1 MLCPA
6 RSSVLLAA
14 LSLAL
19 TRRTCCSL
27 RGSDIPHIAAHFGTK
42 TRYEDSNLRL
52 LHDGGSA
59 NSSVLKPPAAERCS
73 PVHLTAVIRHGSRY
87 PTVKNIRR
95 IRKLSELVRTE
106 AARVSGSPGWLQ
118 ELQSGWEMWYTDD
131 MDGQLVMKGRED
143 LRRLA
148 ARLAGLLPSLLSE
161 QNRNRISFRTSSKHR
176 CVSSVEAFQE
186 GLQQLWRPGEPEVQY
201 SHQVDDELMRFFERC
216 RGYVEGVENNR
227 TALLEVEKFKHGEE
241 MEGVRRRV
249 AERLGLPQHRLA
261 PDLVEAAFF
270 LCSYELSIR
279 SLHSPWCFLF
289 DEEDAKVLEYLS
301 DLKQYWKRS
310 HGHAISS
317 LSSCPLFHHV
327 FRTLDKA
334 GRPRRST
341 EASPEPASILVG
353 HAETL
358 LPLLSLLGL
367 YKDQTP
373 PTASNYHAQHGRSF
387 RTSLIVPY
395 AANLL
400 FVLYDCQRGPR
411 LQMLI
416 NESPVR
422 FLGLD
427 EDAPL
432 YRDVRATYRH
442 LLDGCDFHRDLTV
455 SPAEERLRGSDD
467 SQLLLT
473 VNIDKKA
480 QNKTDRPEEK
490 GEDTSMLTSDVQT
503 PGAAGILEAIAAL
516 KNDFGSKVDGVLTAI
531 NEIKSDFKD
540 FAGRLEQAEDR
551 IGDIEDDIVGEKTKI
566 AKLEKQVSELTSKV
580 DDLENRSPTSWDPG
594 PSLPSWLSRERIDY
608 QVRHN
613 PLLRES

>member
-1 MLCPA
+1 MNVPPVPA
-6 RSSVLLAA
+6 DMFSVSPPRNPLLVAAFTLLLSRLSCSS
-14 LSLAL
+14 LSAPN
-19 TRRTCCSL
+19 
-27 RGSDIPHIAAHFGTK
+27 IPHIAPYFGTK
-42 TRYEDSNLRL
+42 TRYEEVNPHLMRDVLSVNK
-52 LHDGGSA
+52 
-59 NSSVLKPPAAERCS
+59 SVLRPPPTERCS

-95 IRKLSELVRTE
+95 IQKLSELVRRE
-106 AARVSGSPGWLQ
+106 AIRGSVGTAGPGGWLRDI
-118 ELQSGWEMWYTDD
+118 QSRWENWFTED
-131 MDGQLVMKGRED
+131 MDGQLVMKGRDD
-143 LRRLA
+143 LRQLAQRLS
-148 ARLAGLLPSLLSE
+148 LLFPSLLSE
-161 QNRNRISFRTSSKHR
+161 ENLSRMSLRSSSKHR

-186 GLQQLWRPGEPEVQY
+186 GLQQLWRRPEVQF
-201 SHQVDDELMRFFERC
+201 SHQVDDELLRFFERC
-216 RGYVEGVENNR
+216 RGYVEGVEKNR
-227 TALLEVEKFKHGEE
+227 TALMEVEKFKHGEE
-241 MEGVRRRV
+241 MEGVRRRM
-249 AERLGLPQHRLA
+249 AEKLGLPHHRLT

-270 LCSYELSIR
+270 LCSYELSIK

-289 DEEDAKVLEYLS
+289 DENDAKVLEYKS

-310 HGHAISS
+310 HGHVISS

-373 PTASNYHAQHGRSF
+373 PTADNYKAQQGRSF

-411 LQMLI
+411 LQLLL

-422 FLGLD
+422 FPGLEA

-442 LLDGCDFHRDLTV
+442 LLDGCDFHRECEGR
-455 SPAEERLRGSDD
+455 SGGRGPN
-467 SQLLLT
+467 T
-473 VNIDKKA
+473 
-480 QNKTDRPEEK
+480 
-490 GEDTSMLTSDVQT
+490 
-503 PGAAGILEAIAAL
+503 
-516 KNDFGSKVDGVLTAI
+516 
-531 NEIKSDFKD
+531 
-540 FAGRLEQAEDR
+540 
-551 IGDIEDDIVGEKTKI
+551 
-566 AKLEKQVSELTSKV
+566 EL
-580 DDLENRSPTSWDPG
+580 
-594 PSLPSWLSRERIDY
+594 
-608 QVRHN
+608 
-613 PLLRES
+613 